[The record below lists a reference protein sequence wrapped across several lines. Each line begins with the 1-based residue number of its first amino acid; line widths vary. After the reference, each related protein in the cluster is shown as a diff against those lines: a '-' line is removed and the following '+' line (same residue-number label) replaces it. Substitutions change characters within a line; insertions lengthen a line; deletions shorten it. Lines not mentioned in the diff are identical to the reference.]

1 MKALVR
7 SVSTD
12 TADITLVAPRFIE
25 QRFRSDG
32 HYATAAIERNRAAR
46 KKVSGGIPCVV
57 MIIIPAD
64 LPVDPSSANE
74 DHFRKDSA
82 TRSIIAMAIVTQT
95 MEQNAATKFYF
106 RYYAQAFEVR
116 VFDGEGEARDW
127 LNEVLGRV
135 EEVVS

>member
-1 MKALVR
+1 MNPPGR

-32 HYATAAIERNRAAR
+32 HYGTAAIERNRLGR

-57 MIIIPAD
+57 MIVIPAD
-64 LPVDPSSANE
+64 LPVDPSSANV
-74 DHFRKDSA
+74 DHFRTESNE
-82 TRSIIAMAIVTQT
+82 RCIIALAVVTQT
-95 MEQNAATKFYF
+95 AAQSAVTKFYF

-116 VFDGEGEARDW
+116 VFDGEEEAREW
-127 LNEVLGRV
+127 LNEALATGAY
-135 EEVVS
+135 E